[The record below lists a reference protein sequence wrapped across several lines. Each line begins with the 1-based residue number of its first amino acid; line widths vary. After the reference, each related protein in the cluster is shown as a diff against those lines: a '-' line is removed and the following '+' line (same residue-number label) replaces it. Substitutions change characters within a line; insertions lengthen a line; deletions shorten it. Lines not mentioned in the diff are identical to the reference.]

1 MWMIGAEKRLS
12 VSMQLLSDD
21 YSVGM
26 QYNSAESKNH
36 MRHIS
41 IAGRMLILHYGIPN
55 KIVIS
60 EFHSF

>member
-1 MWMIGAEKRLS
+1 
-12 VSMQLLSDD
+12 MQLLSDD
-21 YSVGM
+21 YSVAM